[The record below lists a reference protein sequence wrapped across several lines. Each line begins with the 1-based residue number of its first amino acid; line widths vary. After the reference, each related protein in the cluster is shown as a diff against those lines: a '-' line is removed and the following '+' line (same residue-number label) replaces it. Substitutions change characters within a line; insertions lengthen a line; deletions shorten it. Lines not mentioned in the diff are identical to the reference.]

1 MSYLR
6 HRRLARL
13 FATRSPEPQLNQL
26 HTKWLEKWK
35 AEFSGGSLHPKKA
48 NDSTPQETFYCL
60 SMFPYPSGMLHLGH
74 QRVYT
79 ISDVVSRFKRL
90 RGYNVVHP
98 MGWDAFGLPAENAAV
113 ERGINPGVWTEQ
125 NIAKMKSQ
133 MELMMADFDW
143 DREVNTSSPDYY
155 KWTQKLFTLMFEN
168 GLAYR
173 KGAEINWDPVDQTV
187 LANEQVDAQGRS
199 WRSGAK
205 VEKRIL
211 EQWFIGITKYASVLE
226 EDLKDLDWPDK
237 VKAMQKNWIGQ
248 SEGAH
253 VVFRSQERGNLT
265 VFTTRVDTL
274 FSVQF
279 VALSCSHPLVEELKK
294 NDPKLAEFVEAS
306 ESLDDPTS
314 KAGYKLDFC
323 VSVPIT
329 PNGSV
334 LEIYEIPV
342 FVAPYVL
349 SGYGTGAVMGCPA
362 HDERDMEFWRT
373 HFPGE
378 PIIPTIRRT
387 VGSEIDTGSGGFLCS
402 DLPGGRPLGEFNG
415 LSSKVA
421 AHKLANILSDQLL
434 GGPTTNYRIRDWLIS
449 RQRYWGAPI
458 PIIHCHQCGE
468 VPVPD
473 KDLPVMLPAIEGASF
488 IGGSPLAKFDDF
500 VNTECPN
507 CKGPAKR
514 DTDTMDTFIDSSWY
528 FFRYADA
535 KNTERIFDYDKASK
549 IMPVDTYIGGVEH
562 AILHLLYS
570 RFVSKFLADC
580 GLWDGSHLKGEPIR
594 KLVTQGMVHGKT
606 YTDPK
611 SGAFLKPHEVDF
623 TSSGP
628 KIKSSGDDPLVT
640 FEKMSKSKY
649 NGTDPVSCI
658 GQYGADAVRAQIL
671 FAAPVSDV
679 LNWNESHILGIQRWL
694 KKVMRLGSDVVNVR
708 PGQFEASFAPLKSDG
723 LQLETNDE
731 IALHNTFASFTQK
744 IAKSIDEDL
753 SFNTIVSDYMKMTN
767 YLQEALVSKTA
778 IKRENF
784 LHAYKTLLI
793 VMSPVTP
800 AVAEECWE
808 RLLASLEQKW
818 YSILHELYPECLV
831 IESPHKKFTVI
842 VNGKKLT
849 TFVREKTLTE
859 MGEEDVVA
867 LVSRL
872 NEVKPHVEG
881 KAILKVI
888 LKPGIIG
895 IVCK

>member
-1 MSYLR
+1 MSHLR
-6 HRRLARL
+6 HQRLARL
-13 FATRSPEPQLNQL
+13 FATSKPEPQLSQL

-35 AEFSGGSLHPKKA
+35 GEFPGRSLHPKKA
-48 NDSTPQETFYCL
+48 KGSKSQETFYCL
-60 SMFPYPSGMLHLGH
+60 SMFPYPSGTLHLGH

-79 ISDVVSRFKRL
+79 ISDVISRFKRL

-211 EQWFIGITKYASVLE
+211 EQWFIGITKYAAALE
-226 EDLKDLDWPDK
+226 QDLKDLDWPDK
-237 VKAMQKNWIGQ
+237 VKAMQRNWIGQ
-248 SEGAH
+248 SQGAH
-253 VVFRSQERGNLT
+253 VVFRSQEMGNLT
-265 VFTTRVDTL
+265 VFTTRLDTL

-279 VALSCSHPLVEELKK
+279 LALSCSHPLVEKLKR
-294 NDPKLAEFVEAS
+294 NDRKLAEFVEAT

-314 KAGYKLDFC
+314 KTGYKLDFC
-323 VSVPIT
+323 VSMPLST
-329 PNGSV
+329 SGSV
-334 LEIYEIPV
+334 PETYNIPV

-373 HFPGE
+373 HFPND
-378 PIIPTIRRT
+378 PIIPTIRKT
-387 VGSEIDTGSGGFLCS
+387 DCSEIDTGAGGFLSS
-402 DLPGGRPLGEFNG
+402 DLPGGRSLGEFNG
-415 LSSKVA
+415 LSSEEA
-421 AHKLANILSDQLL
+421 AQKLAKILSEQLL
-434 GGPTTNYRIRDWLIS
+434 GGPTTNYKIRDWLIS

-458 PIIHCHQCGE
+458 PIIHCNDCGE

-473 KDLPVMLPAIEGASF
+473 KDLPVTLPAIEGASF
-488 IGGSPLAKFDDF
+488 IGGSPLAKFDEF
-500 VNTECPN
+500 VNTECPKCN
-507 CKGPAKR
+507 GPAKR

-535 KNTERIFDYDKASK
+535 KNADRIFDYDKASK

-580 GLWDGSHLKGEPIR
+580 GLWDGSQLKGEPIR

-611 SGAFLKPHEVDF
+611 SGAFLKPDEVVF

-628 KIKSSGDDPLVT
+628 KIKSSGEDPLVT

-649 NGTDPVSCI
+649 NGTDPVTSI

-671 FAAPVSDV
+671 FAAPVGDV

-694 KKVMRLGSDVVNVR
+694 KKVLRLGSEVVKPR
-708 PGQFEASFAPLKSDG
+708 QFKASFAPLKSDG
-723 LQLETNDE
+723 LLLETNEE
-731 IALHNTFASFTQK
+731 IALHNMFASFTQK

-767 YLQEALVSKTA
+767 YLQDALASQTT
-778 IKRENF
+778 IKKEN
-784 LHAYKTLLI
+784 LLAAYKILLI

-808 RLLASLEQKW
+808 RLLTSLGQKW
-818 YSILHELYPECLV
+818 QSILHELYPQSLI
-831 IESPHKKFTVI
+831 IESPHGKFTVM

-849 TFVREKTLTE
+849 TFVGEKSLIE
-859 MGEEDVVA
+859 MGEKDVVA
-867 LVSRL
+867 HVSRL
-872 NEVKPHVEG
+872 SEVKPHVEG

-888 LKPGIIG
+888 LKPGVIG